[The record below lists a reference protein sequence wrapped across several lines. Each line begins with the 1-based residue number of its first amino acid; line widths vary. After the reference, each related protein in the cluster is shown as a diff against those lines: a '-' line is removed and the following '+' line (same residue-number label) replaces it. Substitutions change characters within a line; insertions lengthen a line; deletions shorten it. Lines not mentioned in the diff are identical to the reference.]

1 MNPVVIL
8 KSTPFFAEVL
18 DEKELDEL
26 ATRARFLSYPKG
38 ATPIEEDGPGHAMY
52 VIVDGTAE
60 VSIMEDDTPVATLGK
75 GDIVGEM
82 SMLTGAR
89 RAATVTALTPLE
101 VLEISPTA
109 LAHVLAESPTLVD
122 RFAAMIDRRQKLLDR
137 LAGGAPW
144 GMLRVGKAEMASM
157 IRGFF
162 GGLNKG

>member
-1 MNPVVIL
+1 MNPAEIL

-18 DEKELDEL
+18 NDTEIEQLS
-26 ATRARFLSYPKG
+26 TRARFLSFAPG
-38 ATPIEEDGPGHAMY
+38 ATPIEEDGPGHAMF
-52 VIVDGTAE
+52 VIVSGSAE
-60 VSIMEDDTPVATLGK
+60 VSMMEDDTPVATLGK

-89 RAATVTALTPLE
+89 RSATVTAKSPLE

-109 LAHVLAESPTLVD
+109 LAHVLEHSPTLVD
-122 RFAAMIDRRQKLLDR
+122 RFAAMIDKRQKELDR

-144 GMLRVGKAEMASM
+144 GMFRIGKAEMASM

-162 GGLNKG
+162 GGLRKG